1 MNNGAKTH
9 QFRDYSLL
17 LLRLAAV
24 FVWLYHGIP
33 KAIDWP
39 KAAAKFVEFGLPGF
53 LGPITGIVEVI
64 FGGLILVGL
73 YHKWS
78 NLVLLFIIAGAIVT
92 VQIPGALAAATVTAG
107 LERDLLL
114 LAVSVVL
121 AAFGPGALSLKQP
134 QPRLERGDA

>member
-1 MNNGAKTH
+1 MNTATTTNH
-9 QFRDYSLL
+9 FRDYSLL
-17 LLRLAAV
+17 LLRLTAV

-64 FGGLILVGL
+64 FGVLILVGL

-78 NLVLLFIIAGAIVT
+78 NLILLFIIAGAIAT
-92 VQIPGALAAATVTAG
+92 VQIPKSLEAATVTAG

-121 AAFGPGALSLKQP
+121 AALGPGAWSLKQS